1 MLAPVPPQGAA
12 EEQNPLLAR
21 LDELERGLRVE
32 AQKREALEQRLARLE
47 AGDDGALARAGGALR
62 GRGHPLGDRGVRKT
76 RPLISP
82 LHGALAGV
90 AI

>member
-21 LDELERGLRVE
+21 VDELERGLRVE

-47 AGDDGALARAGGALR
+47 AGEDGALTRLARR
-62 GRGHPLGDRGVRKT
+62 GSDTVSTCCGFVH
-76 RPLISP
+76 S
-82 LHGALAGV
+82 
-90 AI
+90 